1 MCFGIISFYLF
12 MNSSEVFHISNRNA
26 TQFGINTL
34 CFDTAQLWNRFYFE
48 LLNQETNDTKSKIRI
63 L

>member
-1 MCFGIISFYLF
+1 

-34 CFDTAQLWNRFYFE
+34 CFDAGQLWNRFYFE
-48 LLNQETNDTKSKIRI
+48 LLNQEINDTKSKIRI

>member
-1 MCFGIISFYLF
+1 
-12 MNSSEVFHISNRNA
+12 MNSSEVFRISNRNA

-34 CFDTAQLWNRFYFE
+34 CFDAGQLWNRFYFE
-48 LLNQETNDTKSKIRI
+48 LLNQEINDTKSKIRI

>member
-1 MCFGIISFYLF
+1 
-12 MNSSEVFHISNRNA
+12 MNSSAVFHICKRNA

-34 CFDTAQLWNRFYFE
+34 SFDAAQLWNRFYFE